1 MKIKEGFVKR
11 QVAGQNI
18 VIALGEAN
26 KSFNGMINL
35 NYSGSLIWDML
46 QSGCEREDIIL
57 AMLEEYDIERNIVER
72 DVDNFIDSLK
82 KANAIE

>member
-35 NYSGSLIWDML
+35 NDSGSLIWDML
-46 QSGCEREDIIL
+46 QSGCEREDIIS
-57 AMLEEYDIERNIVER
+57 AMLEEYDVEKDIVER
-72 DVDNFIDSLK
+72 DVDTFIESLK